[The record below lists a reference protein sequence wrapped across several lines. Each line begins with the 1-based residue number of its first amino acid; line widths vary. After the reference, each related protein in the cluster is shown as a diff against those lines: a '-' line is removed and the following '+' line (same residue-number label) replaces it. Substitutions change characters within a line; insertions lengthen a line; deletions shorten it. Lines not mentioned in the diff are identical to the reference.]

1 MLGPPNENPPT
12 VAAVE
17 GPNSS
22 TLGGE
27 LKNKHTTPSVADYA
41 RERFRLDSKIKAI
54 LRRDAERNHPGRF
67 PANVHRTIACTWV
80 RVANVAAVKPKQADS
95 FHYKGLATCGSVHT
109 CPVCAS
115 KIQERRRQEVA
126 RALGYCLTINRVP
139 VMVSYTFPHRL
150 DQRLSLLLDLQQ
162 QAIKKM
168 RESRGYVEAM
178 RKAGNAGRIRTL
190 EVTHGAN
197 GWHPHTHELLF
208 VGADVPALGL
218 REVLAGLWLK
228 ACTKVG
234 LFRPGIDNESAF
246 LQHSVDVREGD
257 DGVAGYMA
265 KMDDQ
270 SKWGLSH
277 ELTKSSSKQGRRAGR
292 HPFKL
297 ADDKDT
303 EYLFV
308 EYVNAMKGQRQLVW
322 SRGLKA
328 AVGVEE
334 KTDEEVAAEETAVVD
349 VVIPISHTAW
359 MFIKGNDARFEV
371 LDAARVGG
379 AAAVTRLL
387 TLLGYEE
394 PS

>member
-1 MLGPPNENPPT
+1 MLGPPNENPPE
-12 VAAVE
+12 VAASE
-17 GPNSS
+17 GSNQSPAGAGLSS
-22 TLGGE
+22 
-27 LKNKHTTPSVADYA
+27 KDTTRRVADYA
-41 RERFRLDSKIKAI
+41 RERFRLDSKIKRI
-54 LRRDAERNHPGRF
+54 LRRDAERNHPGKF

-80 RVANVAAVKPKQADS
+80 RVGEVSAIKPKQGQS
-95 FHYKGLATCGSVHT
+95 YHYKGLATCGSVHT
-109 CPVCAS
+109 CPICAS

-126 RALGYCLTINRVP
+126 RALGYCLAIDRVP
-139 VMVSYTFPHRL
+139 IMVSYTFPHRL
-150 DQRLSLLLDLQQ
+150 DQRLSLLLEMQQ
-162 QAIKKM
+162 QAIKHL
-168 RESRGYVEAM
+168 RGSRGYMAAM
-178 RKAGNAGRIRTL
+178 LKAGHAGRIRTL

-208 VGADVPALGL
+208 VNANVPALGV
-218 REVLAGLWLK
+218 REVLADLWLK

-234 LFRPGIDNESAF
+234 LFRPGVDDEAAF
-246 LQHSVDVREGD
+246 LRHSVDVREGD

-297 ADDKDT
+297 ADDDAT
-303 EYLFV
+303 AHLFV

-334 KTDEEVAAEETAVVD
+334 RTDEEVAAEEVAQVD
-349 VVIPISHTAW
+349 DRIPIPLSAW
-359 MFIKGNDARFEV
+359 RVIAGNDARWEV
-371 LDAARVGG
+371 L
-379 AAAVTRLL
+379 AAAQVSGASGVRDYLA
-387 TLLGYEE
+387 LLGW
-394 PS
+394 SDG